1 MPDNNDEAV
10 EPKGEKQAQKPA
22 APESGVV
29 DPNDIV
35 PVPVAMEPAEL
46 DERAQVVE
54 ELRARQEER
63 SRDRNSVM
71 GDEPTRPDESR
82 RRR

>member
-1 MPDNNDEAV
+1 MPDNNDKAV
-10 EPKGEKQAQKPA
+10 EPKGEKQAQKSATPG
-22 APESGVV
+22 SGIV

-63 SRDRNSVM
+63 SHDRDSVV
-71 GDEPTRPDESR
+71 GDEPNRRDESSR
-82 RRR
+82 RR